1 MDVGPL
7 GGNGLARLAAR
18 ELSTSA
24 DAPIPARFPEKAPVP
39 TGLEISR
46 RRGVTGTRGCYLATR
61 LVLEFAPYLLYSVNR
76 DFATSGGTE
85 IPVGAESAP
94 SGAFRSSTSV
104 ALPVWFDH
112 FATRSRVSASNA
124 RNLGFLRCL
133 SSFLCRRIVVA
144 LLISLSPLPPF
155 ANAQQPTPPLEL
167 TRTIRTWEFLPVVG
181 TRAAWFGNETGRLEA
196 WVYPLKVFRDFHLR
210 FHLAGLALPAES
222 LARTL
227 TVRPECVTILY
238 AGDSFR
244 VRETL
249 FVPVREPGA
258 VMLLDI
264 ETEQPLEIEAA
275 FAPDFQLEWP
285 AAVGGTFVDWDAKQK
300 AFIFGEETRKFAAL
314 VGSPTATDA
323 HQAYQT
329 NYSSS
334 DENSLRLGVTEKGRE
349 SKVLLVTASVEGR
362 ADAEKTY
369 QHLSTS
375 YPDLLRE
382 AAEFYRSYLGKTVSI
397 DLPDDALQQSYD
409 WARISTIQGVVSNP
423 YLGTGLVAGYRTS
436 GTSQR
441 PGFAWFFGRDS
452 LWTSF
457 ALNAEGDYSTSRTA
471 IDFIS
476 KYQREDGKIPHE
488 ISQSAS
494 LVPWFQ
500 YYPYPYVSADATP
513 LFIIAMNDYVVRSG
527 DVAFAR
533 DKWNNLWR
541 AYQFLRSTYDS
552 QGFAQNA
559 GVGHGW
565 VEGGPLLPVKNEF
578 YQAGLGVEALNALA
592 NLARLVGKD
601 DVSIT
606 LAAEF
611 DRQKPALDQAFW
623 SPEKRIYVF
632 ALKQDN
638 QRADEASVL
647 ATVPMWFGLP
657 EVTHANE
664 MITQLANP
672 DHETDWGMRIISSHS
687 KFYDGSGYHFGSVWP
702 LFTGWASV
710 GEYRYHRAL
719 PAYSNLRANALL
731 AGDGSLGHFTEV
743 LSGDYYTSF
752 ATSSP
757 HQIWSAA
764 MVVSPIL
771 RGLFGLQTDAETHQ
785 ITLAPHVP
793 ADWTSF
799 ALRNVHVGTAST
811 DFEYRKTTGSIVL
824 EAKRTGSGHCWVEFA
839 PSFSLRAKVVGVEL
853 NGRPL
858 SFKMQA
864 NDNDQHL
871 FTRFPIDGAS
881 TTVVIHVKDD
891 FGVALANPL
900 PPLGSTSQGLRI
912 VSESWNAARSELT
925 LEVSGA
931 TARSYDLEV
940 WNPAQIASVDGGVRT
955 KQGKLRIH
963 FAEGAEAYVHQKI
976 VIHLVNP

>member
-1 MDVGPL
+1 
-7 GGNGLARLAAR
+7 
-18 ELSTSA
+18 
-24 DAPIPARFPEKAPVP
+24 
-39 TGLEISR
+39 
-46 RRGVTGTRGCYLATR
+46 
-61 LVLEFAPYLLYSVNR
+61 VLEFAPYLLYSVNR

-85 IPVGAESAP
+85 IPVAKAAP
-94 SGAFRSSTSV
+94 SGA
-104 ALPVWFDH
+104 
-112 FATRSRVSASNA
+112 SRFFFPS
-124 RNLGFLRCL
+124 
-133 SSFLCRRIVVA
+133 IVLAV
-144 LLISLSPLPPF
+144 LISLTIATPI
-155 ANAQQPTPPLEL
+155 ATAQQPAQALEL
-167 TRTIRTWEFLPVVG
+167 SRTIRTWEFLPVVG
-181 TRAAWFGNETGRLEA
+181 TRAALFGNETGRLEA
-196 WVYPLKVFRDFHLR
+196 WVYPLKIFREFHLT
-210 FHLAGLALPAES
+210 FHVGGRALPAES

-227 TVRPECVTILY
+227 TVRPESATILY

-249 FVPVREPGA
+249 FVPIREPGA
-258 VMLLDI
+258 VIVLDI
-264 ETEQPLEIEAA
+264 ETEQPLEVEAA

-285 AAVGGTFVDWDAKQK
+285 AAIGGAFVNWDEKQN
-300 AFIFGEETRKFAAL
+300 AFVFGEETRKFAAL
-314 VGSPTATDA
+314 VGSPTAGEA
-323 HQAYQT
+323 HLAYQA

-334 DENSLRLGVTEKGRE
+334 DENSLRLGVTQKGKE
-349 SKVLLVTASVEGR
+349 TKVLLVAASVAGR
-362 ADAEKTY
+362 AEAEKSY
-369 QHLSTS
+369 QHLSAS

-382 AAEFYRSYLGKTVSI
+382 SAEFYRGYLGKTVTL

-409 WARISTIQGVVSNP
+409 WARISTIQGLVNNP
-423 YLGTGLVAGYRTS
+423 YSGTGLVAGYRTS

-494 LVPWFQ
+494 LVPWFKD
-500 YYPYPYVSADATP
+500 YPYPYVSADATP
-513 LFIIAMNDYVVRSG
+513 LFIIAMNDYVVQSG
-527 DVAFAR
+527 DIAFAR
-533 DKWNNLWR
+533 DKWDNVWR
-541 AYQFLRSTYDS
+541 AYQFLRSTCDS

-578 YQAGLGVEALNALA
+578 YQAGLGVEALNALS
-592 NLARLVGKD
+592 NLARLIGKD
-601 DVSIT
+601 DVSKT
-606 LAAEF
+606 LATEF
-611 DRQKPALDQAFW
+611 DRQKPALDQAYW
-623 SPEKRIYVF
+623 SPEKKIYAF
-632 ALKQDN
+632 ALKQDT

-647 ATVPMWFGLP
+647 AAVPMWFGLP
-657 EVTHANE
+657 EATHANE
-664 MITQLANP
+664 MITRLADA
-672 DHETDWGMRIISSHS
+672 DHETDWGMRIISSRS

-764 MVVSPIL
+764 MVISPLL
-771 RGLFGLQTDAETHQ
+771 RGLFGLQTDVQIHQ

-799 ALRNVHVGTAST
+799 AIHNVHIGSVNA
-811 DFEYRKTTGSIVL
+811 DFEYRKTPGSIVL
-824 EAKRTGSGHCWVEFA
+824 ETKRTGSGDCWVEFA
-839 PSFSLRAKVVGVEL
+839 PSFTLRTKVVSVEM

-858 SFKMQA
+858 PFKMQV
-864 NDNDQHL
+864 NDNDQHV
-871 FTRFPIDGAS
+871 FVRFPVEGGS
-881 TTVVIHVKDD
+881 TTVVIRVKND
-891 FGVALANPL
+891 FGLAISNQL

-912 VSESWNAARSELT
+912 VSESWNNARTQLT
-925 LEVSGA
+925 LDVSGA
-931 TARSYDLEV
+931 TSRSYNLEL
-940 WNPAQIASVDGGVRT
+940 WNPAQITSVDGGVVT
-955 KQGKLRIH
+955 KQGKLRIQ
-963 FAEGAEAYVHQKI
+963 FAEGAGQGYVHQK
-976 VIHLVNP
+976 VVVHLVNR